1 MSTDVLT
8 HEHHHDSDGTD
19 VFGFWLYILTDCL
32 LFGSLFAT
40 YFVLNP
46 SDAYGPSLKEH
57 INLFYVLGETFL
69 LLGSNFTF
77 GLSVLALNHGN
88 IPHTRL
94 WLLVT
99 FLLGAAFVGM
109 EINEFIVLAHEGYS
123 WQASGG
129 ASAFFTLV
137 GTHGLHV
144 TIGLMWI
151 LVMVLQF
158 SVFGIS
164 NSTKRRMIYLGLF
177 WNFLDLVWIFLFSFV
192 YLVRVL
198 A

>member
-1 MSTDVLT
+1 MSTHVL
-8 HEHHHDSDGTD
+8 HHDSDGMD

-32 LFGSLFAT
+32 IFGSLFAT

-46 SDAYGPSLKEH
+46 ADAYGPSLKEH

-69 LLGSNFTF
+69 LLASNFSF
-77 GLSVLALNHGN
+77 GLAVIALYQQK
-88 IPHTRL
+88 IRQTRL
-94 WLLVT
+94 WLGVT
-99 FLLGAAFVGM
+99 FLLGAGFVGM
-109 EINEFIVLAHEGYS
+109 EINEFINLIHEGYS
-123 WQASGG
+123 FTVSGG

-144 TIGLMWI
+144 SIGLLWI
-151 LVMVLQF
+151 LVMIVQLGI
-158 SVFGIS
+158 FGL
-164 NSTKRRMIYLGLF
+164 NSMTKRRMVYLGLF

-198 A
+198 

>member
-1 MSTDVLT
+1 MSTNALT

-32 LFGSLFAT
+32 LFGTLFAT

-46 SDAYGPSLKEH
+46 ADAFGPSLKEH
-57 INLFYVLGETFL
+57 INLVYVLAETFL

-77 GLSVLALNHGN
+77 GLSVLALNKGN
-88 IPHTRL
+88 VKHTRL
-94 WLLVT
+94 WLLAT
-99 FLLGAAFVGM
+99 FILGASFVGM
-109 EINEFIVLAHEGYS
+109 EIYEFVVLVGEGYS
-123 WQASGG
+123 WHASGG

-151 LVMVLQF
+151 LMMVVQLSF
-158 SVFGIS
+158 FDI
-164 NSTKRRMIYLGLF
+164 NNMIKRRMIYLGLF

-198 A
+198 